1 MSFLNKW
8 LWRRLLR
15 KGQLIDAL
23 AIGNN
28 TIVMVGDSGAISIS
42 TNDGHTWYPKNSGT
56 SNTLIGIFFIN
67 NNFIA
72 FGDFDT
78 ILIST
83 NGGHT
88 WNSASRQ

>member
-8 LWRRLLR
+8 LWRRLFR

-56 SNTLIGIFFIN
+56 Y
-67 NNFIA
+67 
-72 FGDFDT
+72 
-78 ILIST
+78 
-83 NGGHT
+83 
-88 WNSASRQ
+88 